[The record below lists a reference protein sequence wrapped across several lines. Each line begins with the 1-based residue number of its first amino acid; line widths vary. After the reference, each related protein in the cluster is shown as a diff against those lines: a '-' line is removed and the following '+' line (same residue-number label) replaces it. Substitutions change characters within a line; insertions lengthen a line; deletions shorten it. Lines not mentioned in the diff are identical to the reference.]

1 MTRSKGFNKG
11 KLIAAVTLSAVML
24 ASATVSPYVAF
35 AAETDASGASVSK
48 YTTDYDSWQDT
59 LDAAAELNEQI
70 GAEGFVL
77 LKNQKSNLPFGNTI
91 RNISLFGKNSVNPVY
106 SGSGSSGG
114 TTGNTVSIEQSLKN
128 AGFKVNPTLL
138 SFYNDNE
145 ASGQPRGSMS
155 FSSYG

>member
-70 GAEGFVL
+70 IGVNTPEQLAETEKYL
-77 LKNQKSNLPFGNTI
+77 RQREKSGNT
-91 RNISLFGKNSVNPVY
+91 
-106 SGSGSSGG
+106 
-114 TTGNTVSIEQSLKN
+114 
-128 AGFKVNPTLL
+128 
-138 SFYNDNE
+138 
-145 ASGQPRGSMS
+145 
-155 FSSYG
+155 